1 MECRNRSID
10 LLRFIALT
18 GIIIAHIDPP
28 SFWMQLRG
36 FDVPLMV
43 FLSGVSYRISGGNKQ
58 NYWSYAVKRFK
69 RLILPV
75 WVFLT
80 IYFTLYGVMRGE
92 QFPAKIILSYYSL
105 MTPWFVWIIR
115 VFFVIALVSPLLS
128 PILDR
133 MEKRS
138 FMWYIGGFLLL
149 FEVYLS
155 SKYSQFPGNTIL
167 LMNFSYIVIFA
178 IGYKI
183 ESFTRKDILKTACA
197 FMGGYISA

>member
-80 IYFTLYGVMRGE
+80 IYFTL
-92 QFPAKIILSYYSL
+92 
-105 MTPWFVWIIR
+105 
-115 VFFVIALVSPLLS
+115 
-128 PILDR
+128 
-133 MEKRS
+133 
-138 FMWYIGGFLLL
+138 
-149 FEVYLS
+149 
-155 SKYSQFPGNTIL
+155 
-167 LMNFSYIVIFA
+167 
-178 IGYKI
+178 
-183 ESFTRKDILKTACA
+183 
-197 FMGGYISA
+197 